1 MKKLFGLSTLL
12 LLSFFFS
19 GTASAQKSLTLLGT
33 YGITN
38 QSDDSDGAYGFGAQ
52 YRYFVKPNMAIGLS
66 AKYITEDINRELSLK
81 TIRGR
86 ATNIPVNLMGEYY
99 FGSRGIKPYVGLE
112 VGLNIQ
118 KIEGFNI
125 IVDKSTIRPGVSPK
139 VGIILPMG
147 RRLQFM
153 VEGSYD
159 VVIGSANS
167 VNVDATKIGNEL
179 YSVKNSNQSITVTGG
194 IRYIFGKME
203 KKVKPVPEP

>member
-1 MKKLFGLSTLL
+1 MKKLFGLSSLL

-33 YGITN
+33 YGSTN
-38 QSDDSDGAYGFGAQ
+38 QRDDSDGAYGFGAQ

-81 TIRGR
+81 TVRGR
-86 ATNIPVNLMGEYY
+86 ATNVPVNLMGEYY
-99 FGSRGIKPYVGLE
+99 FGNKGIKPYVGLE

-139 VGIILPMG
+139 VGVILPMG
-147 RRLQFM
+147 RRLQLM

-159 VVIGSANS
+159 MVIGSANS

-194 IRYIFGKME
+194 IRYIFGKMD